1 MAKTRHHGTFIA
13 MYIHVSELLNFFQIS
28 LNLTKHKLPKCF
40 LLLLT
45 FNYFWV
51 SAQPINVQIDTVIIT
66 DKYPLLVWGNT
77 QIIDSTQQQLYVTA
91 SVADYLSRSAGV
103 YVKNYGGSSLATV
116 GLRGLSAQHTQV
128 SWNGIPV
135 NSPMLGL
142 IDASLLPTGGN
153 DKVQVC
159 YGNAALQEQNGAIGG
174 AIVLQSKP
182 QFNQTLNTQLYTQV
196 GSFDNYQALAKLNA
210 GTKNWYGNVNVMG
223 RWAANDYLYHNLL
236 LPNKPLTRQQPENAQ
251 QYNLNA
257 ELYHKISPLHTL
269 AARYWGNYT
278 TRHLQ
283 PPIVG
288 SNFNEQQTDQAQRLM
303 LQWDGWT
310 NSKRHHHL
318 QATAALL
325 NDYLWYNNDTVSI
338 ESQNHSRTY
347 FAQTTSQHRLAS
359 KWQLNT
365 RVSYQQS
372 AVYTNNYGNNK
383 PPIQQQLGGFAKC
396 SYQPNNRLNAELL
409 LRSQQFDNRPIL
421 FLPAFAVAYM
431 PTTKPNTQWQF
442 NVSTALNARIPTL
455 NDRYWY
461 PGGNLNLTHESGFTQ
476 EIGTTYRQKMRKNIH
491 FDTHITLYY
500 THINNLIVW
509 LPING
514 AIWQAQNRKSVAA
527 SGIEWQTNANIK
539 RKTLDYNL
547 HISYTFSRS
556 INLKP
561 SSSIDNSVGKQLPY
575 VPLHSLYVRAQ
586 INRKNYGLLYENT
599 LISQRYTTTDNSTSN
614 TLAPYL
620 LANLHAMAQWRWQQI
635 TIKANLS
642 VNNLLNVTYY
652 PVNYRPAP
660 LRSVAIG
667 CSVGW

>member
-1 MAKTRHHGTFIA
+1 MTTQHHEPCIA
-13 MYIHVSELLNFFQIS
+13 MYINVFELSIFFQIS
-28 LNLTKHKLPKCF
+28 LSLTKHKLPKC
-40 LLLLT
+40 LLLLLSY
-45 FNYFWV
+45 NCFWA
-51 SAQPINVQIDTVIIT
+51 SAQPITVQIDTVTIT
-66 DKYPLLVWGNT
+66 DKYSLLVWGNMQT
-77 QIIDSTQQQLYVTA
+77 IDSTQQQLYATA
-91 SVADYLSRSAGV
+91 SVADWLSMSAGV

-128 SWNGIPV
+128 SWNGVPV

-142 IDASLLPTGGN
+142 IDVSLLPAGGSN
-153 DKVQVC
+153 KVQLC

-182 QFNQTLNTQLYTQV
+182 QFDQTLSTQLYTQA
-196 GSFDNYQALAKLNA
+196 GSFGNYQAVAKINA
-210 GTKNWYGNVNVMG
+210 GTKNWYGNINVMG

-257 ELYHKISPLHTL
+257 ELYRQINPLHTL

-310 NSKRHHHL
+310 NTKRHHHL

-325 NDYLWYNNDTVSI
+325 NDYLQYNNDTVSI

-347 FAQTTSQHRLAS
+347 FVQTASQHRLTN

-365 RVSYQQS
+365 QASYRQS
-372 AVYTNNYGNNK
+372 VIFTNNYGNNK
-383 PPIQQQLGGFAKC
+383 PPTQQQFGGFAKC
-396 SYQPNNRLNAELL
+396 SYQVNNRFATELL
-409 LRSQQFDNRPIL
+409 LRLQQFDNRPIL
-421 FLPAFAVAYM
+421 FLPAFAIAYM
-431 PTTKPNTQWQF
+431 PIKKNNTQWQF
-442 NVSTALNARIPTL
+442 NTSTALNARNPTL
-455 NDRYWY
+455 NDMYWY
-461 PGGNLNLTHESGFTQ
+461 PGGNLNLIHENGFTQ
-476 EIGTTYRQKMRKNIH
+476 ELGTIYSHKMPQNVD
-491 FDTHITLYY
+491 FDTHLNFYY

-514 AIWQAQNRKSVAA
+514 VIWQAQNRKTVAA
-527 SGIEWQTNANIK
+527 SGIEWQTNVHK
-539 RKTLDYNL
+539 KYKTLDYNL
-547 HISYTFSRS
+547 QLSYTFSRS
-556 INLKP
+556 INLKA
-561 SSSIDNSVGKQLPY
+561 SSNIDNSVGKQLPY

-586 INRKNYGLLYENT
+586 INRKNYALLYENT

-620 LANLHAMAQWRWQQI
+620 LANLHAMAQWKCQQI
-635 TIKANLS
+635 IIKANLS
-642 VNNLLNVTYY
+642 INNLLNVTYY

-660 LRSVAIG
+660 LRSVSVG